1 MTKHHCA
8 QIAQNIIGHNDIYVF
23 LLRKGIIMTKIV
35 VIGAG
40 YAGVLATKKLE
51 KKLRK
56 KKLADSTQIT
66 IIDKHPYH
74 TMLTELHE
82 VAACRVGEESIK
94 MNLDQIFAG
103 RKVDVVLDTVTKVD
117 FDNNQV
123 QGKDGSYDYD
133 YLVVAAGSKPTYF
146 GVEGAE
152 EHSYTLWSYD
162 DAVKLRDRI
171 HDCFRMAA
179 DETNPV
185 KKKELLS
192 FYVVGAGFTGVEMV
206 GELAEYT
213 PILCKR
219 FGIDPEDV
227 TIVDVDGLSRP
238 VPILPEKLSNKVD
251 RRLRKM
257 GVDVVMNASV
267 VGVGSNFIKLKKGE
281 EVTEHVAGTV
291 IWTAGIESSDIT
303 ADIAKEVTSGGRGR
317 ITVDE
322 NLRSVDH
329 ENVYVIGD
337 NMLYTAP
344 GEERPVPQMVEN
356 AEHSAATVAK
366 NIVATITKSGKL
378 EAYAP
383 KFHGVMVCVGG
394 RYGVAR
400 GGMAKHQINFAS
412 FFAMFAKHF
421 INIIYFIQVMGWTKV
436 FSYLKHEFF
445 TIRNRRSFLGGHF
458 SNRTPSF
465 MLVPLR
471 IWLGAVWVYEGV
483 MKVLEGWLDKPMLS
497 GFFGG
502 ANSWFDSLLGRV
514 DPAAADAVSS
524 ATTAATTTA
533 AADAVSSATTAATAA
548 ADAVASASTAVADA
562 AVSAGTVIFDW
573 NFKLFETI
581 LVSGVELVH
590 STISDIAFKIQVP
603 FVDRFVENVVLAS
616 DSTQMF
622 MQTVIV
628 ILQILIGLG
637 LIAGCFTFLSAGVS
651 LILQAM
657 FVTTTGLYL
666 NTFWMIFAGLA
677 LIFGGGYTLGIDY
690 YLMPFLK
697 KKWQKVKWARKWYL
711 YND

>member
-1 MTKHHCA
+1 MT
-8 QIAQNIIGHNDIYVF
+8 N
-23 LLRKGIIMTKIV
+23 IV

-56 KKLADSTQIT
+56 KKLADETQIT
-66 IIDKHPYH
+66 LIDKHPYH

-82 VAACRVGEESIK
+82 VAACRVGEESVK

-103 RKVDVVLDTVTKVD
+103 RKVNVVLDTVTKVD
-117 FDNNQV
+117 FENNKV
-123 QGKDGSYDYD
+123 QGKNNVYDYD
-133 YLVVAAGSKPTYF
+133 YLVLAAGSKPTYF

-152 EHSYTLWSYD
+152 ENSYTLWSYD

-179 DETNPV
+179 DETDEA
-185 KKKELLS
+185 KRKELLS

-219 FGIDPEDV
+219 FNIKREDV

-251 RRLRKM
+251 KRLRKM

-267 VGVGSNFIKLKKGE
+267 VGVGKNFIKLKKNDE
-281 EVTEHVAGTV
+281 ITEHVAGTV
-291 IWTAGIESSDIT
+291 IWTAGIESSEIT
-303 ADIAKEVTSGGRGR
+303 SDIAKEVTSGGRGR
-317 ITVDE
+317 IQVDE
-322 NLRSVDH
+322 HLRSVDH

-366 NIVATITKSGKL
+366 NILADITKQGEM
-378 EAYAP
+378 EAYNP

-436 FSYLKHEFF
+436 ISYLKHEFF

-471 IWLGAVWVYEGV
+471 LWVGAVWVYEGV
-483 MKVLEGWLDKPMLS
+483 MKILEGWFEKPMLT

-502 ANSWFDSLLGRV
+502 ANTWFDTLLGRI
-514 DPAAADAVSS
+514 DPAAADAVAS
-524 ATTAATTTA
+524 ASTE
-533 AADAVSSATTAATAA
+533 AV
-548 ADAVASASTAVADA
+548 DAVASASTAVADA
-562 AVSAGTVIFDW
+562 AVQTGTVIFDW

-581 LVSGVELVH
+581 LVSGTDLAS
-590 STISDIAFKIQVP
+590 STLSDIAFKIQVP
-603 FVDRFVENVVLAS
+603 FVDWFVNNVVLAS
-616 DSTQMF
+616 DGMQMF
-622 MQTVIV
+622 MQIFIV
-628 ILQILIGLG
+628 IMEILIGLG
-637 LIAGCFTFLSAGVS
+637 LMGGCFTFLSAGVS
-651 LILQAM
+651 LVLQAM

-666 NTFWMIFAGLA
+666 NTFWMIFAGIA
-677 LIFGGGYTLGIDY
+677 LLIGGGYTLGIDY

-697 KKWQKVKWARKWYL
+697 KNWQKVKWARKWYL

>member
-1 MTKHHCA
+1 MT
-8 QIAQNIIGHNDIYVF
+8 N
-23 LLRKGIIMTKIV
+23 IV

-56 KKLADSTQIT
+56 KKLADETQIT
-66 IIDKHPYH
+66 LIDKHPYH

-82 VAACRVGEESIK
+82 VAACRVGEESVK

-103 RKVDVVLDTVTKVD
+103 RKVNVVLDTVTKVD
-117 FDNNQV
+117 FENNKV
-123 QGKDGSYDYD
+123 QGKNNVYDYD

-152 EHSYTLWSYD
+152 ENSYTLWSYD

-171 HDCFRMAA
+171 HDCFRLAA
-179 DETNPV
+179 DETDEA
-185 KKKELLS
+185 KRKELLS

-219 FGIDPEDV
+219 FNIKREDV

-251 RRLRKM
+251 KRLRKM

-267 VGVGSNFIKLKKGE
+267 VGVGKNFIKLKKND

-291 IWTAGIESSDIT
+291 IWTAGIESSEIT
-303 ADIAKEVTSGGRGR
+303 SDIAKEVTSGGRGR
-317 ITVDE
+317 IQVDE
-322 NLRSVDH
+322 HLRSVDH

-366 NIVATITKSGKL
+366 NIMADITKQGEM
-378 EAYAP
+378 EAYNP

-436 FSYLKHEFF
+436 ISYLKHEFF

-471 IWLGAVWVYEGV
+471 LWVGAVWVYEGV
-483 MKVLEGWLDKPMLS
+483 MKILEGWFEKPMLT

-502 ANSWFDSLLGRV
+502 ANTWFDTLLGRI
-514 DPAAADAVSS
+514 DPAAADAVAS
-524 ATTAATTTA
+524 ASTE
-533 AADAVSSATTAATAA
+533 AV
-548 ADAVASASTAVADA
+548 DAVASASTAVADV
-562 AVSAGTVIFDW
+562 AVQTGTVIFDW

-581 LVSGVELVH
+581 LVSGTDLAS
-590 STISDIAFKIQVP
+590 STLSDIAFKIQVP
-603 FVDRFVENVVLAS
+603 FVDWFVNNVVLAS
-616 DSTQMF
+616 DGMQMF
-622 MQTVIV
+622 MQIFIV
-628 ILQILIGLG
+628 IMEILIGLG
-637 LIAGCFTFLSAGVS
+637 LMGGCFTFLSAGVS
-651 LILQAM
+651 LVLQAM

-666 NTFWMIFAGLA
+666 NTFWMIFAGIA
-677 LIFGGGYTLGIDY
+677 LLIGGGYTLGIDY

-697 KKWQKVKWARKWYL
+697 KNWQKVKWARKWYL

>member
-1 MTKHHCA
+1 MT
-8 QIAQNIIGHNDIYVF
+8 N
-23 LLRKGIIMTKIV
+23 IV

-56 KKLADSTQIT
+56 KKLRKKKLLDSCEIT

-82 VAACRVGEESIK
+82 VAACRVGEESVK

-103 RKVDVVLDTVTKVD
+103 RKVNVVLDTVTKVD
-117 FDNNQV
+117 FENCKV
-123 QGKDGSYDYD
+123 QGKNAQYDYD

-152 EHSYTLWSYD
+152 ENSYTLWSYD

-171 HDCFRMAA
+171 HDCFRLAA
-179 DETNPV
+179 DETDAA
-185 KKKELLS
+185 KRKELLS

-219 FGIDPEDV
+219 FNIKREEV

-251 RRLRKM
+251 KRLRKM

-267 VGVGSNFIKLKKGE
+267 VGVGKNFIKLKKND

-291 IWTAGIESSDIT
+291 IWTAGIESSEITSDIT
-303 ADIAKEVTSGGRGR
+303 KEVTSGGRGR
-317 ITVDE
+317 IQVDE
-322 NLRSVDH
+322 HLRSVDH

-356 AEHSAATVAK
+356 AEHSAACVAK
-366 NIVATITKSGKL
+366 NILAAITKSDKV
-378 EAYAP
+378 ESYNP

-421 INIIYFIQVMGWTKV
+421 INIIYFIQVMGWTKII
-436 FSYLKHEFF
+436 SYLKHEFF
-445 TIRNRRSFLGGHF
+445 TIRNNRSFLGGHF

-465 MLVPLR
+465 MLVPIRL
-471 IWLGAVWVYEGV
+471 WVGAVWVYEGI
-483 MKVLEGWLDKPMLS
+483 MKILEGWFEKPMLT

-502 ANSWFDSLLGRV
+502 ANTWFDTLLGRI
-514 DPAAADAVSS
+514 DPAAADAVAS
-524 ATTAATTTA
+524 ASTE
-533 AADAVSSATTAATAA
+533 AV
-548 ADAVASASTAVADA
+548 DAVASASTAVADA
-562 AVSAGTVIFDW
+562 AVQTGTVIFDW

-581 LVSGVELVH
+581 LVSGTDLAS
-590 STISDIAFKIQVP
+590 STLSDIAFKIQVP
-603 FVDRFVENVVLAS
+603 FVDWFVNNVVLAS
-616 DSTQMF
+616 DGMQLF
-622 MQTVIV
+622 MQIFIV
-628 ILQILIGLG
+628 VMEILIGLG
-637 LIAGCFTFLSAGVS
+637 LMGGCFTFLSAGVS
-651 LILQAM
+651 LVLQAM

-666 NTFWMIFAGLA
+666 NTFWMIFAGIA
-677 LIFGGGYTLGIDY
+677 LLIGGGYTLGIDY

>member
-1 MTKHHCA
+1 MT
-8 QIAQNIIGHNDIYVF
+8 N
-23 LLRKGIIMTKIV
+23 IV

-56 KKLADSTQIT
+56 KKLADETQIT
-66 IIDKHPYH
+66 LIDKHPYH

-82 VAACRVGEESIK
+82 VAACRVGEESVK

-103 RKVDVVLDTVTKVD
+103 RKVNVVLDTVTKVD
-117 FDNNQV
+117 FENNKV
-123 QGKDGSYDYD
+123 QGKNNVYDYD

-152 EHSYTLWSYD
+152 ENSYTLWSYD

-179 DETNPV
+179 DETDEA
-185 KKKELLS
+185 KRKELLS

-219 FGIDPEDV
+219 FNIKREDV

-251 RRLRKM
+251 KRLRKM

-267 VGVGSNFIKLKKGE
+267 VGVGKNFIKLKKNDE
-281 EVTEHVAGTV
+281 ITEHVAGTV
-291 IWTAGIESSDIT
+291 IWTAGIESSEIT
-303 ADIAKEVTSGGRGR
+303 SDIAKEVTSGGRGR
-317 ITVDE
+317 IQVDE
-322 NLRSVDH
+322 HLRSVDH

-366 NIVATITKSGKL
+366 NILADITKQGEM
-378 EAYAP
+378 EAYNP

-436 FSYLKHEFF
+436 ISYLKHEFF

-471 IWLGAVWVYEGV
+471 LWVGAVWVYEGV
-483 MKVLEGWLDKPMLS
+483 MKILEGWFEKPMLT

-502 ANSWFDSLLGRV
+502 ANTWFDTLLGRI
-514 DPAAADAVSS
+514 DPAAADAVAS
-524 ATTAATTTA
+524 ASTE
-533 AADAVSSATTAATAA
+533 AV
-548 ADAVASASTAVADA
+548 DAVASASTAVADV
-562 AVSAGTVIFDW
+562 AVQTGTVIFDW

-581 LVSGVELVH
+581 LVSGTDLAS
-590 STISDIAFKIQVP
+590 STLSDIAFKIQVP
-603 FVDRFVENVVLAS
+603 FVDWFVNNVVLAS
-616 DSTQMF
+616 DGMQMF
-622 MQTVIV
+622 MQIFIV
-628 ILQILIGLG
+628 IMEILIGLG
-637 LIAGCFTFLSAGVS
+637 LMGGCFTFLSAGVS
-651 LILQAM
+651 LVLQAM

-666 NTFWMIFAGLA
+666 NTFWMIFAGIA
-677 LIFGGGYTLGIDY
+677 LLIGGGYTLGIDY

-697 KKWQKVKWARKWYL
+697 KNWQKVKWARKWYL

>member
-1 MTKHHCA
+1 
-8 QIAQNIIGHNDIYVF
+8 
-23 LLRKGIIMTKIV
+23 MTKIV

-56 KKLADSTQIT
+56 RKLLDSCEIT
-66 IIDKHPYH
+66 LIDKHPYH

-94 MNLDQIFAG
+94 MDLKQIFAE
-103 RKVDVVLDTVTKVD
+103 RKVNVVLDTVTGVD
-117 FDNNQV
+117 FNTNTV
-123 QGKDGSYDYD
+123 NGKNSNYSYD

-152 EHSYTLWSYD
+152 QYSYKLWSYD

-171 HDCFRMAA
+171 HDCFRLAA
-179 DETNPV
+179 DETDIN

-219 FGIDPEDV
+219 FGIDREDV

-251 RRLRKM
+251 KRLRKM

-267 VGVGSNFIKLKKGE
+267 VGVGENFIKLRKGD
-281 EVTEHVAGTV
+281 EVSEHVAGTV
-291 IWTAGIESSDIT
+291 IWTAGIESSEIT
-303 ADIAKEVTSGGRGR
+303 ASIAKEVKSGGRGR
-317 ITVDE
+317 IEVDE
-322 NLRSVDH
+322 YLRSVDH

-337 NMLYTAP
+337 NMLFTAP
-344 GEERPVPQMVEN
+344 GQERPVPQMVEN
-356 AEHSAATVAK
+356 AEHSAAAVAR
-366 NIVATITKSGKL
+366 NIIVAITGEGERES
-378 EAYAP
+378 YNP

-400 GGMAKHQINFAS
+400 GGMANHQINFAS

-421 INIIYFIQVMGWTKV
+421 INIIYFIQVMGWTKI

-445 TIRNRRSFLGGHF
+445 TIRNNRSFLGGHF
-458 SNRTPSF
+458 SNKTPSF
-465 MLVPLR
+465 MMVPLR
-471 IWLGAVWVYEGV
+471 VWLGAVWVFEGV
-483 MKVLEGWLDKPMLS
+483 MKIVEGWLNKPMLEC
-497 GFFGG
+497 FFGG
-502 ANSWFDSLLGRV
+502 ANSWFDSLLGRI
-514 DPAAADAVSS
+514 DPNAINAVSS
-524 ATTAATTTA
+524 ATTEV
-533 AADAVSSATTAATAA
+533 ADAVASSTVQA
-548 ADAVASASTAVADA
+548 ADAVASASTAVAA
-562 AVSAGTVIFDW
+562 AAPSGTVIFDW
-573 NFKLFETI
+573 NLKLFELI
-581 LVSGVELVH
+581 FVSGTDLAKA
-590 STISDIAFKIQVP
+590 TISDLAFKIQVP
-603 FVDRFVENVVLAS
+603 FVDWIVENMVLSS
-616 DSTQMF
+616 DAMTMF
-622 MQTVIV
+622 MQGFIV
-628 ILQILIGLG
+628 VLQILIGLG
-637 LIAGCFTFLSAGVS
+637 LMGGCFTFLSAAVS
-651 LILQAM
+651 LVLQAM

-677 LIFGGGYTLGIDY
+677 VMFGGGRSIGIDY
-690 YLMPFLK
+690 YLMPWLK
-697 KKWQKVKWARKWYL
+697 KQWKKVKWARKWYL

>member
-1 MTKHHCA
+1 MT
-8 QIAQNIIGHNDIYVF
+8 
-23 LLRKGIIMTKIV
+23 RIV

-56 KKLADSTQIT
+56 KKMADTTEIT

-82 VAACRVGEESIK
+82 VAACRVGEESVK

-103 RKVDVVLDTVTKVD
+103 RKVNVVLDEVSNVD
-117 FDNNQV
+117 FNEKKV
-123 QGKDGSYDYD
+123 KGRETEYAYD
-133 YLVVAAGSKPTYF
+133 YLIVAAGSKPTYF
-146 GVEGAE
+146 GVEGAKE
-152 EHSYTLWSYD
+152 NSYSLWSYD
-162 DAVKLRDRI
+162 DAVRLRDRI

-179 DETNPV
+179 DEPNSQ
-185 KKKELLS
+185 KRKELLS

-219 FGIDPEDV
+219 FNIKREEV

-251 RRLRKM
+251 KRLRKM
-257 GVDVVMNASV
+257 GVDVVMGASV
-267 VGVGSNFIKLKKGE
+267 VGVGENFIKLKKND

-303 ADIAKEVTSGGRGR
+303 GELASRLTSGGRGR
-317 ITVDE
+317 IQVNE
-322 NLRSVDH
+322 YLESVDYK
-329 ENVYVIGD
+329 NVYVIGD
-337 NMLYTAP
+337 NMLFTAE

-366 NIVATITKSGKL
+366 NIVADITESGKR
-378 EAYAP
+378 ESYNP

-436 FSYLKHEFF
+436 ISYLKHEFF

-465 MLVPLR
+465 MLVFLR
-471 IWLGAVWVYEGV
+471 IWLGAVWVFEGV
-483 MKVLEGWLDKPMLS
+483 MKVVEGWLKTPMLS

-502 ANSWFDSLLGRV
+502 ANSWFDTLLGRV
-514 DPAAADAVSS
+514 DPAAADAVAS
-524 ATTAATTTA
+524 ASTTA
-533 AADAVSSATTAATAA
+533 AAAVDS
-548 ADAVASASTAVADA
+548 VASASTAVADA
-562 AVSAGTVIFDW
+562 AVSTGTVIFDW
-573 NFKLFETI
+573 NFKLFEMI
-581 LVSGVELVH
+581 LVSGTDLAK
-590 STISDIAFKIQVP
+590 STISDIAFKLQVP
-603 FVDRFVENVVLAS
+603 FVDWFVENVVLSS
-616 DSTQMF
+616 DGMQMV

-628 ILQILIGLG
+628 VLQILIGLG

-651 LILQAM
+651 LVLQAM

-666 NTFWMIFAGLA
+666 NTFWMIFAGIA
-677 LIFGGGYTLGIDY
+677 VLIGGGYTLGFDY

-697 KKWQKVKWARKWYL
+697 ERWKKVKWARKWYL
-711 YND
+711 YNE

>member
-1 MTKHHCA
+1 MT
-8 QIAQNIIGHNDIYVF
+8 N
-23 LLRKGIIMTKIV
+23 IV

-56 KKLADSTQIT
+56 KKLADETQIT
-66 IIDKHPYH
+66 LIDKHPYH

-82 VAACRVGEESIK
+82 VAACRVGEESVK

-103 RKVDVVLDTVTKVD
+103 RKVNVVLDTVTKVD
-117 FDNNQV
+117 FENCKV
-123 QGKDGSYDYD
+123 QGKNNAYDYD
-133 YLVVAAGSKPTYF
+133 YLVLAAGSKPTYF

-152 EHSYTLWSYD
+152 ENSYTLWSYD

-179 DETNPV
+179 DETDEA
-185 KKKELLS
+185 KRKELLS

-219 FGIDPEDV
+219 FNIKREDV

-251 RRLRKM
+251 KRLRKM

-267 VGVGSNFIKLKKGE
+267 VGVGKNFIKLKKNDE
-281 EVTEHVAGTV
+281 ITEHVAGTV
-291 IWTAGIESSDIT
+291 IWTAGIESSEIT
-303 ADIAKEVTSGGRGR
+303 SDIAKEVTSGGRGR
-317 ITVDE
+317 IQVDE
-322 NLRSVDH
+322 HLRSVDH

-366 NIVATITKSGKL
+366 NIMADITKQGEM
-378 EAYAP
+378 EAYNP

-436 FSYLKHEFF
+436 ISYLKHEFF

-471 IWLGAVWVYEGV
+471 LWVGAVWVYEGV
-483 MKVLEGWLDKPMLS
+483 MKILEGWFEKPMLT

-502 ANSWFDSLLGRV
+502 ANTWFDTLLGRI
-514 DPAAADAVSS
+514 DPAAADAVAS
-524 ATTAATTTA
+524 ASTE
-533 AADAVSSATTAATAA
+533 AV
-548 ADAVASASTAVADA
+548 DAVASASTAVADV
-562 AVSAGTVIFDW
+562 AVQTGTVIFDW

-581 LVSGVELVH
+581 LVSGTDLAS
-590 STISDIAFKIQVP
+590 STLSDIAFKIQVP
-603 FVDRFVENVVLAS
+603 FVDWFVNNVVLAS
-616 DSTQMF
+616 DGMQMF
-622 MQTVIV
+622 MQIFIV
-628 ILQILIGLG
+628 IMEILIGLG
-637 LIAGCFTFLSAGVS
+637 LMGGCFTFLSAGVS
-651 LILQAM
+651 LVLQAM

-666 NTFWMIFAGLA
+666 NTFWMIFAGIA
-677 LIFGGGYTLGIDY
+677 LLIGGGYTLGIDY

-697 KKWQKVKWARKWYL
+697 KNWQKVKWARKWYL

>member
-1 MTKHHCA
+1 MT
-8 QIAQNIIGHNDIYVF
+8 N
-23 LLRKGIIMTKIV
+23 IV

-56 KKLADSTQIT
+56 KKLADETQIT
-66 IIDKHPYH
+66 LIDKHPYH

-82 VAACRVGEESIK
+82 VAACRVGEESVK

-103 RKVDVVLDTVTKVD
+103 RKVNVVLDTVTKVD
-117 FDNNQV
+117 FENCKV
-123 QGKDGSYDYD
+123 QGKNNAYDYD

-152 EHSYTLWSYD
+152 ENSYTLWSYD

-171 HDCFRMAA
+171 HNCFRMAA
-179 DETNPV
+179 DETDDA
-185 KKKELLS
+185 KRKELLS

-219 FGIDPEDV
+219 FNIKREDV

-251 RRLRKM
+251 KRLRKM

-267 VGVGSNFIKLKKGE
+267 VGVGKNFIKLKKNDE
-281 EVTEHVAGTV
+281 ITEHVAGTV
-291 IWTAGIESSDIT
+291 IWTAGIESSEIT
-303 ADIAKEVTSGGRGR
+303 SDIAKEVTSGGRGR
-317 ITVDE
+317 IQVDE
-322 NLRSVDH
+322 HLRSVDH

-366 NIVATITKSGKL
+366 NIMADITKQGEM
-378 EAYAP
+378 EAYNP

-436 FSYLKHEFF
+436 ISYLKHEFF

-471 IWLGAVWVYEGV
+471 LWVGAVWVYEGV
-483 MKVLEGWLDKPMLS
+483 MKILEGWFEKPMLT

-502 ANSWFDSLLGRV
+502 ANTWFDTLLGRI
-514 DPAAADAVSS
+514 DP
-524 ATTAATTTA
+524 
-533 AADAVSSATTAATAA
+533 AA
-548 ADAVASASTAVADA
+548 ADAVASASTEAVDAVASASTVVADV
-562 AVSAGTVIFDW
+562 AVQTGTVIFDW

-581 LVSGVELVH
+581 LVSGTDLAS
-590 STISDIAFKIQVP
+590 STLSDIAFKIQVP
-603 FVDRFVENVVLAS
+603 FVDWFVNNVVLAS
-616 DSTQMF
+616 DGMQMF
-622 MQTVIV
+622 MQIFIV
-628 ILQILIGLG
+628 IMEILIGLG
-637 LIAGCFTFLSAGVS
+637 LMGGCFTFLSAGVS
-651 LILQAM
+651 LVLQAM

-666 NTFWMIFAGLA
+666 NTFWMIFAGIA
-677 LIFGGGYTLGIDY
+677 LLIGGGYTLGIDY

-697 KKWQKVKWARKWYL
+697 KNWQKVKWARKWYL

>member
-1 MTKHHCA
+1 MT
-8 QIAQNIIGHNDIYVF
+8 N
-23 LLRKGIIMTKIV
+23 IV

-56 KKLADSTQIT
+56 KKLADETQIT
-66 IIDKHPYH
+66 LIDKHPYH

-82 VAACRVGEESIK
+82 VAACRVGEESVK

-103 RKVDVVLDTVTKVD
+103 RKVNVVLDTVTKVD
-117 FDNNQV
+117 FENCKV
-123 QGKDGSYDYD
+123 QGKNNAYDYD

-152 EHSYTLWSYD
+152 ENSYTLWSYD

-179 DETNPV
+179 DETDEA
-185 KKKELLS
+185 KRKELLS

-219 FGIDPEDV
+219 FNIKREDV

-251 RRLRKM
+251 KRLRKM

-267 VGVGSNFIKLKKGE
+267 VGVGKNFIKLKKNDE
-281 EVTEHVAGTV
+281 ITEHVAGTV
-291 IWTAGIESSDIT
+291 IWTAGIESSEIT
-303 ADIAKEVTSGGRGR
+303 SDIAKEVTSGGRGR
-317 ITVDE
+317 IQVDE
-322 NLRSVDH
+322 HLRSVDH

-366 NIVATITKSGKL
+366 NIMADITKQGEM
-378 EAYAP
+378 EAYNP

-436 FSYLKHEFF
+436 ISYLKHEFF

-471 IWLGAVWVYEGV
+471 LWVGAVWVYEGV
-483 MKVLEGWLDKPMLS
+483 MKILEGWFEKPMLT

-502 ANSWFDSLLGRV
+502 ANTWFDTLLGRI
-514 DPAAADAVSS
+514 DPAAADAVAS
-524 ATTAATTTA
+524 ASTE
-533 AADAVSSATTAATAA
+533 AV
-548 ADAVASASTAVADA
+548 DAVASASTAVADV
-562 AVSAGTVIFDW
+562 AVQTGTVIFDW

-581 LVSGVELVH
+581 LVSGTDLAS
-590 STISDIAFKIQVP
+590 STLSDIAFKIQVP
-603 FVDRFVENVVLAS
+603 FVDWFVNNVVLAS
-616 DSTQMF
+616 DGMQMF
-622 MQTVIV
+622 MQIFIV
-628 ILQILIGLG
+628 IMEILIGLG
-637 LIAGCFTFLSAGVS
+637 LMGGCFTFLSAGVS
-651 LILQAM
+651 LVLQAM

-666 NTFWMIFAGLA
+666 NTFWMIFAGIA
-677 LIFGGGYTLGIDY
+677 LLIGGGYTLGIDY

-697 KKWQKVKWARKWYL
+697 KNWQKVKWARKWYL

>member
-1 MTKHHCA
+1 MT
-8 QIAQNIIGHNDIYVF
+8 N
-23 LLRKGIIMTKIV
+23 IV

-56 KKLADSTQIT
+56 KKLADETQIT
-66 IIDKHPYH
+66 LIDKHPYH

-82 VAACRVGEESIK
+82 VAACRVGEESVK

-103 RKVDVVLDTVTKVD
+103 RKVNVVLDTVTKVD
-117 FDNNQV
+117 FENNKV
-123 QGKDGSYDYD
+123 QGKNNVYDYD

-152 EHSYTLWSYD
+152 ENSYTLWSYD

-179 DETNPV
+179 DETDEA
-185 KKKELLS
+185 KRKELLS

-219 FGIDPEDV
+219 FNIKREDV

-251 RRLRKM
+251 KRLRKM

-267 VGVGSNFIKLKKGE
+267 VGVGKNFIKLKKND

-291 IWTAGIESSDIT
+291 IWTAGIESSEIT
-303 ADIAKEVTSGGRGR
+303 SDIAKEVTSGGRGR
-317 ITVDE
+317 IQVDE
-322 NLRSVDH
+322 HLRSVDH

-366 NIVATITKSGKL
+366 NIMADITKQGEM
-378 EAYAP
+378 EAYNP

-436 FSYLKHEFF
+436 ISYLKHEFF

-471 IWLGAVWVYEGV
+471 LWVGAVWVYEGV
-483 MKVLEGWLDKPMLS
+483 MKILEGWFEKPMLT

-502 ANSWFDSLLGRV
+502 ANTWFDTLLGRI
-514 DPAAADAVSS
+514 DPAAADAVAS
-524 ATTAATTTA
+524 ASTE
-533 AADAVSSATTAATAA
+533 AV
-548 ADAVASASTAVADA
+548 DAVASASTAVADA
-562 AVSAGTVIFDW
+562 AVQTGTVIFDW

-581 LVSGVELVH
+581 LVSGTDLAS
-590 STISDIAFKIQVP
+590 STLSDIAFKIQVP
-603 FVDRFVENVVLAS
+603 FVDWFVNNVVLAS
-616 DSTQMF
+616 DGMQMF
-622 MQTVIV
+622 MQIFIV
-628 ILQILIGLG
+628 IMEILIGLG
-637 LIAGCFTFLSAGVS
+637 LMGGCFTFLSAGVS
-651 LILQAM
+651 LVLQAM

-666 NTFWMIFAGLA
+666 NTFWMIFAGIA
-677 LIFGGGYTLGIDY
+677 LLIGGGYTLGIDY

-697 KKWQKVKWARKWYL
+697 KNWQKVKWARKWYL

>member
-1 MTKHHCA
+1 MT
-8 QIAQNIIGHNDIYVF
+8 
-23 LLRKGIIMTKIV
+23 RIV

-56 KKLADSTQIT
+56 KKLADATEIT

-82 VAACRVGEESIK
+82 VAACRVGEESVK
-94 MNLDQIFAG
+94 MNLRQIFAG
-103 RKVDVVLDTVTKVD
+103 RKVNVVLDEVSTVD
-117 FDNNQV
+117 FEEKKV
-123 QGKDGSYDYD
+123 KGRTTEYPYD
-133 YLVVAAGSKPTYF
+133 YLIVAAGSKPTYF
-146 GVEGAE
+146 GVEGAKE
-152 EHSYTLWSYD
+152 YSYSLWSYD
-162 DAVKLRDRI
+162 DAVRLRDRI
-171 HDCFRMAA
+171 HDCFRLAA
-179 DETNPV
+179 DETDPA
-185 KKKELLS
+185 KRAELLS

-219 FGIDPEDV
+219 FGIDREEV

-251 RRLRKM
+251 KRLRKM
-257 GVDVVMNASV
+257 GVDVVMSASV
-267 VGVGSNFIKLKKGE
+267 VGVGENFIKLKKDDV
-281 EVTEHVAGTV
+281 VTEHVAGTV

-303 ADIAKEVTSGGRGR
+303 SEIAARSTSGGRGR
-317 ITVDE
+317 LTVNE
-322 NLRSVDH
+322 YLESVDYK
-329 ENVYVIGD
+329 NVYVIGD

-366 NIVATITKSGKL
+366 NIVADITESNKKES
-378 EAYAP
+378 YNP

-436 FSYLKHEFF
+436 ISYLKHEFF

-465 MLVPLR
+465 MLVLLR
-471 IWLGAVWVYEGV
+471 VWLGAVWVFEGV
-483 MKVLEGWLDKPMLS
+483 MKIVEGWLETPMLS

-502 ANSWFDSLLGRV
+502 ANSWFDTLLGRI
-514 DPAAADAVSS
+514 DPAAVD
-524 ATTAATTTA
+524 A
-533 AADAVSSATTAATAA
+533 AASASTEVVDAA
-548 ADAVASASTAVADA
+548 ASASTAVADA
-562 AVSAGTVIFDW
+562 AVSTGTVIFDW
-573 NFKLFETI
+573 NLKLFELI
-581 LVSGVELVH
+581 LVSGTELAK
-590 STISDIAFKIQVP
+590 STITDIAFKIQVP
-603 FVDRFVENVVLAS
+603 FVDWFVENAVLAS
-616 DSTQMF
+616 DGMQMF
-622 MQTVIV
+622 MQIVIV

-637 LIAGCFTFLSAGVS
+637 LMGGCFTFLSAGIS
-651 LILQAM
+651 LVLQAM

-666 NTFWMIFAGLA
+666 NTFWMIFAGIA
-677 LIFGGGYTLGIDY
+677 VLIGGGYTFGIDY

-697 KKWQKVKWARKWYL
+697 EKWKKVKWARKWYL
-711 YND
+711 YNE

>member
-1 MTKHHCA
+1 M
-8 QIAQNIIGHNDIYVF
+8 N
-23 LLRKGIIMTKIV
+23 RIV

-56 KKLADSTQIT
+56 KGLADATEIT

-94 MNLDQIFAG
+94 MNLKQIFAG
-103 RKVDVVLDTVTKVD
+103 RKVNVVLDEVSNVD
-117 FDNNQV
+117 FTEKKIQGRNQV
-123 QGKDGSYDYD
+123 YEYD
-133 YLVVAAGSKPTYF
+133 YLVLAAGSKPTYF

-152 EHSYTLWSYD
+152 EHSYSLWSYD

-171 HDCFRMAA
+171 HDCFRLAA
-179 DETNPV
+179 DETDSA

-219 FGIDPEDV
+219 FGIDREDV

-251 RRLRKM
+251 KRLRKM

-267 VGVGSNFIKLKKGE
+267 VGVGENFIKLKKNDQ
-281 EVTEHVAGTV
+281 VTEHVAGTV
-291 IWTAGIESSDIT
+291 IWTAGIESSELT
-303 ADIAKEVTSGGRGR
+303 TELASRLASGGRGR
-317 ITVDE
+317 IQVDE
-322 NLRSVDH
+322 YLRSVDN

-337 NMLYTAP
+337 NMLYTVP

-366 NIVATITKSGKL
+366 NIVAEITKSGKQ
-378 EAYAP
+378 EAYNP

-400 GGMAKHQINFAS
+400 GGLAKHQINFAS

-465 MLVPLR
+465 MLVALR
-471 IWLGAVWVYEGV
+471 IWLGMVWVFEGV
-483 MKVLEGWLDKPMLS
+483 MKIVEGWFVEPKLA

-502 ANSWFDSLLGRV
+502 ANSWFDSLLGRI
-514 DPAAADAVSS
+514 DPAAVD
-524 ATTAATTTA
+524 A
-533 AADAVSSATTAATAA
+533 AASASTEAVDT
-548 ADAVASASTAVADA
+548 VASASTAVADA
-562 AVSAGTVIFDW
+562 AVSTGTVIFDW
-573 NFKLFETI
+573 NLKLFELI
-581 LVSGVELVH
+581 LVSGTELAK
-590 STISDIAFKIQVP
+590 STITDIAFKIQVP
-603 FVDRFVENVVLAS
+603 FVDWFVENGVLGSDGMQMAMQIGITVV
-616 DSTQMF
+616 
-622 MQTVIV
+622 
-628 ILQILIGLG
+628 QILIGLG
-637 LIAGCFTFLSAGVS
+637 LIAGCFTFLSSAVS
-651 LILQAM
+651 LVLQAM

-666 NTFWMIFAGLA
+666 NTFWMIFAGIAVL
-677 LIFGGGYTLGIDY
+677 FGGGYTFGIDY

-697 KKWQKVKWARKWYL
+697 EQWKKVRWARKWYL
-711 YND
+711 YNE

>member
-1 MTKHHCA
+1 MT
-8 QIAQNIIGHNDIYVF
+8 N
-23 LLRKGIIMTKIV
+23 IV

-56 KKLADSTQIT
+56 KKLADETQIT
-66 IIDKHPYH
+66 LIDKHPYH

-82 VAACRVGEESIK
+82 VAACRVGEESVK
-94 MNLDQIFAG
+94 MNLDQIFAS
-103 RKVDVVLDTVTKVD
+103 RKVNVVLDTVTKVD
-117 FDNNQV
+117 FENNKV
-123 QGKDGSYDYD
+123 QGKNNVYDYD

-152 EHSYTLWSYD
+152 ENSYTLWSYD

-179 DETNPV
+179 DETDEA
-185 KKKELLS
+185 KRKELLS

-219 FGIDPEDV
+219 FNIKREDV

-251 RRLRKM
+251 KRLRKM

-267 VGVGSNFIKLKKGE
+267 VGVGKNFIKLKKNDE
-281 EVTEHVAGTV
+281 ITEHVAGTV
-291 IWTAGIESSDIT
+291 IWTAGIESSEIT
-303 ADIAKEVTSGGRGR
+303 SDIAKEVTSGGRGR
-317 ITVDE
+317 IQVDE
-322 NLRSVDH
+322 HLRSVDH

-366 NIVATITKSGKL
+366 NILADITKQGEM
-378 EAYAP
+378 EAYNP

-394 RYGVAR
+394 RYGVAG

-436 FSYLKHEFF
+436 ISYLKHEFF

-471 IWLGAVWVYEGV
+471 LWVGAVWVYEGV
-483 MKVLEGWLDKPMLS
+483 MKILEGWFEKPMLT

-502 ANSWFDSLLGRV
+502 ANTWFDTLLGRI
-514 DPAAADAVSS
+514 DPAAADAVAS
-524 ATTAATTTA
+524 ASTE
-533 AADAVSSATTAATAA
+533 AV
-548 ADAVASASTAVADA
+548 DAVASASTAVADA
-562 AVSAGTVIFDW
+562 AVQTGTVIFDW

-581 LVSGVELVH
+581 LVSGTDLAS
-590 STISDIAFKIQVP
+590 STLSDIAFKIQVP
-603 FVDRFVENVVLAS
+603 FVDWFVNNVVLAS
-616 DSTQMF
+616 DGMQMF
-622 MQTVIV
+622 MQIFIV
-628 ILQILIGLG
+628 IMEILIGLG
-637 LIAGCFTFLSAGVS
+637 LMGGCFTFLSAGVS
-651 LILQAM
+651 LVLQAM

-666 NTFWMIFAGLA
+666 NTFWMIFAGIA
-677 LIFGGGYTLGIDY
+677 LLIGGGYTLGIDY

-697 KKWQKVKWARKWYL
+697 KNWQKVKWARKWYL

>member
-1 MTKHHCA
+1 MT
-8 QIAQNIIGHNDIYVF
+8 N
-23 LLRKGIIMTKIV
+23 IV

-56 KKLADSTQIT
+56 KKLADETQIT
-66 IIDKHPYH
+66 LIDKHPYH

-82 VAACRVGEESIK
+82 VAACRVGEESVK

-103 RKVDVVLDTVTKVD
+103 RKVNVVLDTVTKVD
-117 FDNNQV
+117 FENCKV
-123 QGKDGSYDYD
+123 QGKNNAYDYD
-133 YLVVAAGSKPTYF
+133 YLVLAAGSKPTYF

-152 EHSYTLWSYD
+152 ENSYTLWSYD

-179 DETNPV
+179 DETDEA
-185 KKKELLS
+185 KRKELLS

-219 FGIDPEDV
+219 FNIKREDV

-251 RRLRKM
+251 KRLRKM

-267 VGVGSNFIKLKKGE
+267 VGVGKNFIKLKKNDE
-281 EVTEHVAGTV
+281 ITEHVAGTV
-291 IWTAGIESSDIT
+291 IWTAGIESSEIT
-303 ADIAKEVTSGGRGR
+303 SDIAKEVTSGGRGR
-317 ITVDE
+317 IQVDE
-322 NLRSVDH
+322 HLRSVDH

-366 NIVATITKSGKL
+366 NILADITKQGEM
-378 EAYAP
+378 EAYNP

-436 FSYLKHEFF
+436 ISYLKHEFF

-471 IWLGAVWVYEGV
+471 LWVGAVWVYEGV
-483 MKVLEGWLDKPMLS
+483 MKILEGWFEKPMLT

-502 ANSWFDSLLGRV
+502 ANTWFDTLLGRI
-514 DPAAADAVSS
+514 DPAAADAVAS
-524 ATTAATTTA
+524 ASTE
-533 AADAVSSATTAATAA
+533 AV
-548 ADAVASASTAVADA
+548 DAVASASTAVADA
-562 AVSAGTVIFDW
+562 AVQTGTVIFDW

-581 LVSGVELVH
+581 LVSGTDLAS
-590 STISDIAFKIQVP
+590 STLSDIAFKIQVP
-603 FVDRFVENVVLAS
+603 FVDWFVNNVVLAS
-616 DSTQMF
+616 DGMQMF
-622 MQTVIV
+622 MQIFIV
-628 ILQILIGLG
+628 IMEILIGLG
-637 LIAGCFTFLSAGVS
+637 LMGGCFTFLSAGVS
-651 LILQAM
+651 LVLQAM

-666 NTFWMIFAGLA
+666 NTFWMIFAGIA
-677 LIFGGGYTLGIDY
+677 LLIGGGYTLGIDY

-697 KKWQKVKWARKWYL
+697 KNWQKVKWARKWYL

>member
-1 MTKHHCA
+1 
-8 QIAQNIIGHNDIYVF
+8 
-23 LLRKGIIMTKIV
+23 MTKIV

-82 VAACRVGEESIK
+82 VAACRVGEESVK
-94 MNLDQIFAG
+94 MNLNQIFAG
-103 RKVDVVLDTVTKVD
+103 RKVNLVLDTVTKVD
-117 FDNNQV
+117 FSSNKV
-123 QGKDGSYDYD
+123 QGKNGQYDYD

-152 EHSYTLWSYD
+152 ENSYTLWSYD

-171 HDCFRMAA
+171 HDCFRLAA
-179 DETNPV
+179 DETDSR

-219 FGIDPEDV
+219 FGINREDV

-251 RRLRKM
+251 KRLKKM

-267 VGVGSNFIKLKKGE
+267 VGVGKNFIKLKKNDQ
-281 EVTEHVAGTV
+281 VTEHVAGTV
-291 IWTAGIESSDIT
+291 IWTAGIESSEIT
-303 ADIAKEVTSGGRGR
+303 SDIAKEVTSGGRGR
-317 ITVDE
+317 IQVDE

-366 NIVATITKSGKL
+366 NIVATITKSGEM
-378 EAYAP
+378 EAYNP

-400 GGMAKHQINFAS
+400 GGLAKHQINFAS

-421 INIIYFIQVMGWTKV
+421 INIIYFIQVMGWAKV

-471 IWLGAVWVYEGV
+471 LWLGAVWVYEGV
-483 MKVLEGWLDKPMLS
+483 MKIVEGWLTKPMLS

-502 ANSWFDSLLGRV
+502 ANSWFDSLLGRI
-514 DPAAADAVSS
+514 DPAAADAVAS
-524 ATTAATTTA
+524 ASTEVAE
-533 AADAVSSATTAATAA
+533 A
-548 ADAVASASTAVADA
+548 ADAVASASTAVAGAADA
-562 AVSAGTVIFDW
+562 AVQTGTVIFDW

-581 LVSGVELVH
+581 LVSGKALAE

-603 FVDRFVENVVLAS
+603 FVDWFVENVVLGT
-616 DSTQMF
+616 DTMTMF
-622 MQTVIV
+622 MQIFIV
-628 ILQILIGLG
+628 VLQILIGLG
-637 LIAGCFTFLSAGVS
+637 LMGGCFTFLSAIVS
-651 LILQAM
+651 LVLQVM

-677 LIFGGGYTLGIDY
+677 LVFGGGYTLGIDY

>member
-1 MTKHHCA
+1 MT
-8 QIAQNIIGHNDIYVF
+8 N
-23 LLRKGIIMTKIV
+23 IV

-56 KKLADSTQIT
+56 KKLAGETQIT
-66 IIDKHPYH
+66 LIDKHPYH

-82 VAACRVGEESIK
+82 VAACRVGEESVK

-103 RKVDVVLDTVTKVD
+103 RKVNVVLDTVTKVD
-117 FDNNQV
+117 FENNTV
-123 QGKDGSYDYD
+123 KGKNGEYSYD

-146 GVEGAE
+146 GVEGAQE
-152 EHSYTLWSYD
+152 NSYSLWSYD

-179 DETNPV
+179 DETDIN
-185 KKKELLS
+185 KRRELLS
-192 FYVVGAGFTGVEMV
+192 FYIVGAGFTGVEMV

-219 FGIDPEDV
+219 FNINRDEV

-251 RRLRKM
+251 KRLKKM

-267 VGVGSNFIKLKKGE
+267 VGVGKNFIKLKKNDE
-281 EVTEHVAGTV
+281 ITEHVAGTV

-303 ADIAKEVTSGGRGR
+303 SEIAKETTSGGRGR
-317 ITVDE
+317 IQVDE

-337 NMLYTAP
+337 NMLFTAK

-366 NIVATITKSGKL
+366 NIVATITKSGEL
-378 EAYAP
+378 EAYNP

-471 IWLGAVWVYEGV
+471 LWLGAVWVYEGV
-483 MKVLEGWLDKPMLS
+483 MKIVEGWLTTPKLA

-502 ANSWFDSLLGRV
+502 ANTWFDTLLGRI
-514 DPAAADAVSS
+514 DPATADAVAS
-524 ATTAATTTA
+524 ASTEAAG
-533 AADAVSSATTAATAA
+533 A

-562 AVSAGTVIFDW
+562 AVQTGTVIFDW

-581 LVSGVELVH
+581 LVSGVDLAQ
-590 STISDIAFKIQVP
+590 STVSDIAFKIQVP
-603 FVDRFVENVVLAS
+603 FVDWFVTNVVLAS
-616 DSTQMF
+616 DGMQMF
-622 MQTVIV
+622 MQILIV
-628 ILQILIGLG
+628 VLQILIGLG
-637 LIAGCFTFLSAGVS
+637 LMGGCFTFLSAGVS
-651 LILQAM
+651 LVLQAM

-677 LIFGGGYTLGIDY
+677 LLFGGGYTLGIDY

-697 KKWQKVKWARKWYL
+697 KKWQNVKWARKWYL